1 MTTLTGAHR
10 KRMVPGG
17 LRSSTSG
24 ESGLPWNWNRIKPAS
39 TPACPTQS
47 KDQETS
53 AHFFPAEPGRNG
65 HQHREEIER
74 EFINWA
80 GSKTVDHDLAAQVL
94 GIRWVQLRAIGQ
106 TC

>member
-1 MTTLTGAHR
+1 MATLTGAHR

-17 LRSSTSG
+17 LRSSTSV

-65 HQHREEIER
+65 HQFC
-74 EFINWA
+74 EFLIA
-80 GSKTVDHDLAAQVL
+80 SRVPSSFRQTMVTTIVVLTKTPSEKRTYLA
-94 GIRWVQLRAIGQ
+94 
-106 TC
+106 